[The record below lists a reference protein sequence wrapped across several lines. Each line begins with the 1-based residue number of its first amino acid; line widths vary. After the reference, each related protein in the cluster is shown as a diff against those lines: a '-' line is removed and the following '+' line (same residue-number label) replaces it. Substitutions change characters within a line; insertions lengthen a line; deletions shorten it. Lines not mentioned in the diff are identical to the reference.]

1 MAKLVPFGRRS
12 LIDELF
18 GDVNPGF
25 FIRPLHGDALPSQI
39 KVEVKED
46 KDSYTVLAELPGL
59 KKEDI
64 HVSVDNKILTISA
77 EIQQEDK
84 KTEDEKVIHSERYYG
99 QVSRSIE
106 LQTEIELSRAQA
118 KYDQGILSMQL
129 PKKTGSSTQRLA
141 VS

>member
-59 KKEDI
+59 KK
-64 HVSVDNKILTISA
+64 
-77 EIQQEDK
+77 
-84 KTEDEKVIHSERYYG
+84 
-99 QVSRSIE
+99 
-106 LQTEIELSRAQA
+106 
-118 KYDQGILSMQL
+118 
-129 PKKTGSSTQRLA
+129 
-141 VS
+141 

>member
-25 FIRPLHGDALPSQI
+25 FIRPLHGDGLPSQI

-64 HVSVDNKILTISA
+64 HVSVDNKLLTISA

-106 LQTEIELSRAQA
+106 LQTEIDLSRAQA

-129 PKKTGSSTQRLA
+129 PKKTGSSTQRLT